1 MTLPDLYVG
10 KIVHF
15 VGVSDLVR
23 GRHLPT
29 IVVRILENQVN
40 RVVLTIFSDQL
51 ESGVASSSR
60 REPSVGYAA
69 R

>member
-1 MTLPDLYVG
+1 MDLPDLYVG

-15 VGVSDLVR
+15 VGVSDQVR

-29 IVVRILENQVN
+29 IVVRNL
-40 RVVLTIFSDQL
+40 
-51 ESGVASSSR
+51 VASSTR
-60 REPSVGYAA
+60 REPSVGYSAEMTPGTWHHIEDCH